1 MGCPSLPPEVKNAQA
16 DGFSRNA
23 GLSLVRSA
31 SCFFT
36 LEASLALG
44 VFYDRSILSPQ
55 GWMLNY
61 MKLYESYYMIGGVF
75 QRRLGRVFQR
85 G

>member
-1 MGCPSLPPEVKNAQA
+1 MKNAQA
-16 DGFSRNA
+16 DEFWRNA
-23 GLSLVRSA
+23 GLLLLRSA
-31 SCFFT
+31 SCAFT
-36 LEASLALG
+36 LEASPTLV

-55 GWMLNY
+55 GGMLNY
-61 MKLYESYYMIGGVF
+61 VKLYESYYMIGRVF

>member
-1 MGCPSLPPEVKNAQA
+1 
-16 DGFSRNA
+16 
-23 GLSLVRSA
+23 
-31 SCFFT
+31 
-36 LEASLALG
+36 
-44 VFYDRSILSPQ
+44 
-55 GWMLNY
+55 MLNY